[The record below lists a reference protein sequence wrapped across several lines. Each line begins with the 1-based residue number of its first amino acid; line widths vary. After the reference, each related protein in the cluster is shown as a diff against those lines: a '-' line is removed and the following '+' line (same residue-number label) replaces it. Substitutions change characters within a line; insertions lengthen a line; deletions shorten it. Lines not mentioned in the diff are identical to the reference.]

1 MLEQHNRVA
10 SAMAVRTGTKGA
22 ELCVSW
28 LTKARASRFCLPP
41 VGGRFHQEAFGRREG
56 NYSLDCSVVLGIAGG
71 DSRAARGRVGKKSKQ
86 VARVSTIHSG

>member
-41 VGGRFHQEAFGRREG
+41 VGGRFHQEAFG
-56 NYSLDCSVVLGIAGG
+56 
-71 DSRAARGRVGKKSKQ
+71 
-86 VARVSTIHSG
+86 